1 MTAKFIGVHQTVL
14 FPTDHASAHRGNTG
28 LTTSVLLPRLST
40 EYY

>member
-1 MTAKFIGVHQTVL
+1 MCVP
-14 FPTDHASAHRGNTG
+14 FPTGHAGAHHGNTG